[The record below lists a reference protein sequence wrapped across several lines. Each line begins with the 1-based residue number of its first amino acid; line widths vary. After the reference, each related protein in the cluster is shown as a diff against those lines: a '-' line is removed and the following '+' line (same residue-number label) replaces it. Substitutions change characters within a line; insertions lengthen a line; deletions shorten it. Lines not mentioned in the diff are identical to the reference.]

1 VDDIPVEKLQIHDVP
16 VDIIC
21 TPTQVIFKELKY
33 FQLSRVHDVP
43 VDIIKELKY
52 FQLSRVQRSL
62 SYCGDAC
69 VVRYYFELQTSN
81 SDRNAEYIGI
91 GVMLA
96 VSVVLCC
103 ADLWCFYGGPHASV
117 RR

>member
-91 GVMLA
+91 AVMLA
-96 VSVVLCC
+96 VVLCC
-103 ADLWCFYGGPHASV
+103 VVWTCGVSTGGPHASV